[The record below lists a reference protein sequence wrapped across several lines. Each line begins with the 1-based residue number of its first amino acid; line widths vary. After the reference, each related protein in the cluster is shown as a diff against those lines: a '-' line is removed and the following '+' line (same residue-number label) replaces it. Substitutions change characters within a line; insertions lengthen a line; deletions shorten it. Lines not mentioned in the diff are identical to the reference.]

1 MASGCHVGQLAW
13 LVHVMAQ
20 VLAQQKFTA
29 SQIEVGEEIL
39 DAEYCKRV
47 FTLSHSIGYR
57 LSNVALA
64 PVSHVGAVAEGGRA
78 SGAGAARFL
87 PRLPRHV
94 GTGGAF
100 EVDSRLWRPSP
111 SARASATSP

>member
-29 SQIEVGEEIL
+29 NQIEAGEEIL

-57 LSNVALA
+57 LSNVA
-64 PVSHVGAVAEGGRA
+64 
-78 SGAGAARFL
+78 
-87 PRLPRHV
+87 
-94 GTGGAF
+94 
-100 EVDSRLWRPSP
+100 
-111 SARASATSP
+111 SARLRHS